1 MPDPHDRPEVEVPD
15 SIAAAVRRLR
25 RVAVLHGA
33 WSVVTASLAS
43 LLLALAAFGLTIS
56 LAAAGVHA
64 QLLAALFPVLL
75 SVSGAL
81 VALGMVVLP
90 LVRGRGAAG
99 HAIRL
104 EEASG
109 ITGDLLTAV
118 ELHQGLSK
126 PNGDSQGGSEASPE
140 LLAEVGR
147 RAVELLRRIPTR
159 VLYPIRRAVLIT
171 YGILG
176 ISTLLLV
183 SASIRPDAARGALAA
198 ILQAGEDQRVREWR
212 EEEVVHAP
220 APEGLEG
227 TVPQPR
233 RGTGRPCEELE
244 ATLIDPEYA
253 GARSREIPVNG
264 RFRILAGSRLRISCR
279 APFAD
284 ARIELDLRTGADRER
299 VPMTLLP
306 RRDRDLVF
314 AAEILVDGPQEI
326 RLLRRLDAA
335 DGNLWHGG
343 VWVFEILEDAAPS
356 CWLVEPAVDIAA
368 DRARSLH
375 VSVEA
380 RDDWGV
386 RRVLLRYRVLEFD
399 DEERTI
405 ELAVADDQR
414 DVRVDDDVA
423 IAAFG
428 AEGGQHVVLRAEVE
442 DGRPGAGPGLDGGPG
457 AGPGRCRTRPITLTV
472 HSANAAY
479 RGMVLQAA
487 ALRDQTIDLLGD
499 VLSVRGDEGLGY
511 TVGVVLIFER
521 LADLLAGLSAQT
533 RSLADSAM
541 VEQDIVRR
549 FAEMEARLGAAS
561 EAAEECWQRRDE
573 RIRSCVEQRINALGP
588 ELERDVLALADVVDG
603 LLNSY
608 LVHWSQEVEQQRRSL
623 SHLVAASR
631 RGGATEEEVL
641 RLAARLRV
649 KLTRMRDLSS
659 AVRPVLPHALVEGT
673 ATAFRQDARGL
684 VEQADD
690 DLEALMVSLR
700 DGDAGAATALVDS
713 IGRAVDALNR
723 SIEGEYARV
732 LARSTQGF
740 QKRVADLKLEILDA
754 KSLCRDMLEEL
765 REFSSAWEKRQES
778 HLKPRLKRRWRE
790 IRRQIRQL
798 RKLSAR
804 LDEST
809 YLPLERQGVA
819 ELRSE
824 LGRLRGSLSR
834 AKMEDASAKLEQV
847 QERLQSMHY
856 SLELVQ
862 RYGVP
867 GQQAQK
873 VRKELERIDLMVDA
887 AESLEAEIRQVMP
900 VKKRLLRA
908 GDKVRLDRL
917 VEMGEGISGRLTVS
931 EEKLAAMEA
940 AFPSLHGRVD
950 VLLTQSRRA
959 VDDSRRSLQALDVE
973 GAGTMVDYAMDS
985 LTGAVVVLDE
995 AMRPARRGAVVV
1007 ASGTG
1012 GGSVDMEASAEADFP
1027 RVLQMLE
1034 EAADTPLPGP
1044 WRAVV
1049 DDYFRRLVR

>member
-1 MPDPHDRPEVEVPD
+1 MPDPHDRTELSVPD
-15 SIAAAVRRLR
+15 SIVEAVRRLR
-25 RVAVLHGA
+25 RVAVFHGA
-33 WSVVTASLAS
+33 WSVATAALAS

-56 LAAAGVHA
+56 LAAAGLQA

-81 VALGMVVLP
+81 VALGMVILP

-104 EEASG
+104 EETSG

-118 ELHQGLSK
+118 ELHRVLSR
-126 PNGDSQGGSEASPE
+126 GDGHLLGDARPSAE

-147 RAVELLRRIPTR
+147 RALELLHRIPSR
-159 VLYPIRRAVLIT
+159 VLYPVRQAALIS

-176 ISTLLLV
+176 LAAVLLV
-183 SASIRPDAARGALAA
+183 TASLRPDAARDALAA
-198 ILQAGEDQRVREWR
+198 ILQVGEDQREL
-212 EEEVVHAP
+212 EAEVDELRAP
-220 APEGLEG
+220 PAEAGPGVAPPLL
-227 TVPQPR
+227 R

-244 ATLIDPEYA
+244 ATLVDPEYA
-253 GARSREIPVNG
+253 GARAREIPVNG
-264 RFRILAGSRLRISCR
+264 RFRILAGSRLRLSCR
-279 APFAD
+279 GPFAD
-284 ARIELDLRTGADRER
+284 ARIELDRKDRDGRTR
-299 VPMTLLP
+299 VPMDLLP
-306 RRDRDLVF
+306 RRDRDLIF
-314 AAEILVDGPQEI
+314 AGEVLIDGPQEI
-326 RLLRRLDAA
+326 RLLRRLETA

-343 VWVFEILEDAAPS
+343 VWVFEILEDAPPS
-356 CWLVEPAVDIAA
+356 CWLVEPAVDVAA
-368 DRARSLH
+368 DRARSLQI
-375 VSVEA
+375 SVEA
-380 RDDWGV
+380 RDDWGI

-399 DEERTI
+399 DAERTI

-414 DVRVDDDVA
+414 ELRVDDEVA

-428 AEGGQHVVLRAEVE
+428 VEGGQHVVIRAEVE
-442 DGRPGAGPGLDGGPG
+442 DGRPGAS
-457 AGPGRCRTRPITLTV
+457 PGRCRTRPVTLTV
-472 HSANAAY
+472 HSANEGY
-479 RGMVLQAA
+479 RGMVLRAA
-487 ALRDQTIDLLGD
+487 ELRDQAIDLLGD
-499 VLSVRGDEGLGY
+499 TLSVGSREGLGY
-511 TVGVVLIFER
+511 TVSVVLIFER
-521 LADLLAGLSAQT
+521 LSELLGDLAAQT

-549 FAEMEARLGAAS
+549 FAEMDARLGVAA
-561 EAAEECWQRRDE
+561 EAAEECWQHKDE
-573 RIRSCVEQRINALGP
+573 RLHACVEQRLRDLAP

-623 SHLVAASR
+623 SHLVAVSG
-631 RGGATEEEVL
+631 RGGSKDEEVL

-649 KLTRMRDLSS
+649 KLTRMRELSS
-659 AVRPVLPHALVEGT
+659 LVRPILPPALVEGT
-673 ATAFRQDARGL
+673 ATSYRQSAPGL
-684 VEQADD
+684 VERADD
-690 DLEALMVSLR
+690 DLAALMTSLR
-700 DGDAGAATALVDS
+700 GGDAGAATALVDS

-732 LARSTQGF
+732 LARSTKGF
-740 QKRVADLKLEILDA
+740 QKRVVSLKLEILDA

-765 REFSSAWEKRQES
+765 REFLSAWEKRQES

-798 RKLSAR
+798 RKVSAR

-819 ELRSE
+819 ELRAE

-834 AKMEDASAKLEQV
+834 AQMEDASATLEQV

-862 RYGVP
+862 RYGGP

-873 VRKELERIDLMVDA
+873 VRRELERIDQMVEA
-887 AESLEAEIRQVMP
+887 AERLEAEIRQVMP

-917 VEMGEGISGRLTVS
+917 VEMGEAISGRLAGS

-950 VLLTQSRRA
+950 VLLTQARRA

-985 LTGAVVVLDE
+985 MTGAVVVLDE

-1012 GGSVDMEASAEADFP
+1012 GGSVDMAVAAEADFP
-1027 RVLQMLE
+1027 GLLQLLE
-1034 EAADTPLPGP
+1034 EAADTPLPAP
-1044 WRAVV
+1044 WRGVV

>member
-15 SIAAAVRRLR
+15 SIAAAIRRLR

-33 WSVVTASLAS
+33 WSVVTAALAS

-81 VALGMVVLP
+81 VALGMVILP

-118 ELHQGLSK
+118 ELHQGLSRASGA
-126 PNGDSQGGSEASPE
+126 PLAGAEASPE

-176 ISTLLLV
+176 IATLLLV
-183 SASIRPDAARGALAA
+183 SASLRPDAARDALAA
-198 ILQAGEDQRVREWR
+198 ILQAGEDQRVREGR
-212 EEEVVHAP
+212 AEEAVDAP
-220 APEGLEG
+220 APEGTGG

-264 RFRILAGSRLRISCR
+264 RFRILAGSRLRVSCR

-284 ARIELDLRTGADRER
+284 ARIELDLRTDGRRSR

-314 AAEILVDGPQEI
+314 AAEIPVDGPQEI
-326 RLLRRLDAA
+326 RLLRRLDAT

-356 CWLVEPAVDIAA
+356 CWLVEPSVDIAA
-368 DRARSLH
+368 DRSRSLH

-428 AEGGQHVVLRAEVE
+428 AEGGQHVVVRAEVE
-442 DGRPGAGPGLDGGPG
+442 DGRPD

-521 LADLLAGLSAQT
+521 LEDLLAGLGAQT

-549 FAEMEARLGAAS
+549 FAEMEARLGAAA
-561 EAAEECWQRRDE
+561 EAAEECWERRDE

-659 AVRPVLPHALVEGT
+659 AVRPVLPGALVEGT
-673 ATAFRQDARGL
+673 ATAFRQNAPGL
-684 VEQADD
+684 VEQADG
-690 DLEALMVSLR
+690 DLEALMTSLR

-740 QKRVADLKLEILDA
+740 QKRVVDLKLEILDA
-754 KSLCRDMLEEL
+754 KTLCRDMLEEL
-765 REFSSAWEKRQES
+765 REFLSAWEKRQES

-819 ELRSE
+819 ELRTE

-834 AKMEDASAKLEQV
+834 AQMEESSAILEQV

-862 RYGVP
+862 RYGGP
-867 GQQAQK
+867 GQQALK
-873 VRKELERIDLMVDA
+873 VRKELERIDQMVDA
-887 AESLEAEIRQVMP
+887 AEGLEAEIRQVMP

-917 VEMGEGISGRLTVS
+917 VEMGEGISARLAVS

-1012 GGSVDMEASAEADFP
+1012 GGAVDMNASAEADFP
-1027 RVLQMLE
+1027 RLLQMLE
-1034 EAADTPLPGP
+1034 EAADTPLPQP

>member
-1 MPDPHDRPEVEVPD
+1 MPDPHDRTELSVPE
-15 SIAAAVRRLR
+15 SIEDAVRRLR

-33 WSVVTASLAS
+33 WSVATASLAS

-81 VALGMVVLP
+81 VALWMVVLP
-90 LVRGRGAAG
+90 LVRSRGAAG

-104 EEASG
+104 EETSG
-109 ITGDLLTAV
+109 VTGDLLTAV
-118 ELHQGLSK
+118 ELHRGLSR
-126 PNGDSQGGSEASPE
+126 GDGHLLGDARPSPE

-147 RAVELLRRIPTR
+147 RAIELLHRIPSR
-159 VLYPIRRAVLIT
+159 VLYPVRQAALIS
-171 YGILG
+171 YGILVLG
-176 ISTLLLV
+176 GLLLV
-183 SASIRPDAARGALAA
+183 SASLQPDAARDALAA
-198 ILQAGEDQRVREWR
+198 ILQAGEDQRERRRDSDEVLAAPV
-212 EEEVVHAP
+212 EEGPGAAP
-220 APEGLEG
+220 ALL
-227 TVPQPR
+227 R

-253 GARSREIPVNG
+253 GARARQIPVNG

-279 APFAD
+279 GPFPD
-284 ARIELDLRTGADRER
+284 ARIELDRKDGDLRTRI
-299 VPMTLLP
+299 PMELLP
-306 RRDRDLVF
+306 RRDRDLIF
-314 AAEILVDGPQEI
+314 AAEITVDGPQEL
-326 RLLRRLDAA
+326 RLLRRLDSS

-343 VWVFEILEDAAPS
+343 VWVFEIQEDTAPS
-356 CWLVEPAVDIAA
+356 CWLVEPALDVAA
-368 DRARSLH
+368 DRSRSLH

-380 RDDWGV
+380 RDDWGI

-399 DEERTI
+399 DAERTI

-414 DVRVDDDVA
+414 EVRVDDDVA

-428 AEGGQHVVLRAEVE
+428 AEGGQHVVVRAEVE
-442 DGRPGAGPGLDGGPG
+442 DGRPGAS
-457 AGPGRCRTRPITLTV
+457 PGRCRTRPVTLTV
-472 HSANAAY
+472 HSVNAAY
-479 RGMVLQAA
+479 RGMVLRAA
-487 ALRDQTIDLLGD
+487 ELRDQAIDLLGD
-499 VLSVRGDEGLGY
+499 TLAVGSREGLGY
-511 TVGVVLIFER
+511 TVSVVLIFER
-521 LADLLAGLSAQT
+521 LADLLGGLGAQT
-533 RSLADSAM
+533 RRLADSAM

-549 FAEMEARLGAAS
+549 FAEMEARLGAAA
-561 EAAEECWQRRDE
+561 ETAEECWQRKDE
-573 RIRSCVEQRINALGP
+573 RLHECVEVRLKELGP

-623 SHLVAASR
+623 SHLVAASGR
-631 RGGATEEEVL
+631 DGTKEGEVL
-641 RLAARLRV
+641 RLAARLRA
-649 KLTRMRDLSS
+649 KLTRMRALSS
-659 AVRPVLPHALVEGT
+659 AVRPVLPPALVEGT
-673 ATAFRQDARGL
+673 ATSYQQSAPGL
-684 VEQADD
+684 VDRADD
-690 DLEALMVSLR
+690 DLEALMNSLR
-700 DGDAGAATALVDS
+700 EGDAGAATALVDS

-732 LARSTQGF
+732 LARSTKGF
-740 QKRVADLKLEILDA
+740 QKRVVSLKLEILDT

-765 REFSSAWEKRQES
+765 RAFLSAWEKRQES

-798 RKLSAR
+798 RKISAR
-804 LDEST
+804 LDESN
-809 YLPLERQGVA
+809 YLPLERQGVG
-819 ELRSE
+819 ELRAE

-834 AKMEDASAKLEQV
+834 AQMEEASATLEQV

-862 RYGVP
+862 RYGGP

-873 VRKELERIDLMVDA
+873 VRWELERIDEMVEA
-887 AESLEAEIRQVMP
+887 AEHLEAEIRQVMP
-900 VKKRLLRA
+900 VKKQLLRA

-917 VEMGEGISGRLTVS
+917 VEMGEAVSGRLAAS
-931 EEKLAAMEA
+931 EGKLAAMEA

-950 VLLTQSRRA
+950 VLLTQARRA

-985 LTGAVVVLDE
+985 MTGAVVVLDE

-1012 GGSVDMEASAEADFP
+1012 GGTVDMAAAGEADFP
-1027 RVLQMLE
+1027 RLLRMLE
-1034 EAADTPLPGP
+1034 EAADTPLPAP
-1044 WRAVV
+1044 WRGVV